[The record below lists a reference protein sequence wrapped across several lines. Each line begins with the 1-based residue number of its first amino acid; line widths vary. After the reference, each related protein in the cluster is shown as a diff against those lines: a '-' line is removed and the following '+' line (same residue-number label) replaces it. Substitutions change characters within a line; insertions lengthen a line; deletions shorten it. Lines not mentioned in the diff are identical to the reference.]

1 MNSTNSTNETFYSL
15 DYWYNFYG
23 YPYTGDILAAYAITP
38 LWILSFALSLFS
50 LLILRKPPFF
60 ASNFFNYMRLYVA
73 NCLILSVTG
82 LTTIIGAS
90 HRFFS
95 ITNTYEAVYY
105 TFFLVFIAN
114 ILILYSSSIE
124 ICLIVERILYF
135 LPKRFKKIKLIGFKK
150 FFFILLMLC
159 MLANLPSM
167 FLFET
172 AFEDVQLDTNKQF
185 RIWYIGITAFSQTS
199 TGQILNYIGNILR
212 DILPM
217 ILKLILNSLSLY
229 LVRRYVKEKQKIKP
243 STPTA
248 DSHIVNFDRKQTFV
262 AIAMNTFSL
271 LEHLLYITSY
281 IFYFI
286 NNFDLGALLIVIAL
300 LIISIKHFCIFFILL
315 LFNNLFRNE
324 VKKLFKC
331 SV

>member
-1 MNSTNSTNETFYSL
+1 MNSTNSSNETFYPL
-15 DYWYNFYG
+15 DYWYNVYG
-23 YPYTGDILAAYAITP
+23 YPYIGDILGAYAITP
-38 LWILSFALSLFS
+38 FWILSFALSIFS
-50 LLILRKPPFF
+50 LLILAKPPFF

-82 LTTIIGAS
+82 LTTIIGGTR
-90 HRFFS
+90 RFSS

-105 TFFLVFIAN
+105 SFFLLLSGN

-135 LPKRFKKIKLIGFKK
+135 LPRRFKRIKLIGFKK
-150 FFFILLMLC
+150 FFFILFSICIMI
-159 MLANLPSM
+159 NLPSL

-199 TGQILNYIGNILR
+199 TGKILNYIGIILR

-229 LVRRYVKEKQKIKP
+229 LVRRYLKEKQKFKP
-243 STPTA
+243 TTTA
-248 DSHIVNFDRKQTFV
+248 DSLMVNFDRKQTFV

-281 IFYFI
+281 ILYFV

-315 LFNNLFRNE
+315 LFNTLFRNE
-324 VKKLFKC
+324 VKKFFKC